1 MEDTM
6 RRLRLVLIVS
16 GLLLGSIGMGSAQSP
31 GLNVTAPAEGST
43 VDGTDVTV
51 SFSVTGITIVP
62 STVPLERAG
71 QQPEANRP
79 GEGHVHLMLDLGS
92 LVVWSTTE
100 PYTFANVPP
109 GEHQLMVEIVNN
121 DHSSLNP
128 PVVHQIRFRSSAGQV
143 MPNTGESRLDRTRT
157 YTGLLALSGVV
168 ILGAGL
174 VLRRRAA

>member
-1 MEDTM
+1 M
-6 RRLRLVLIVS
+6 RRLSVVLVVS
-16 GLLLGSIGMGSAQSP
+16 GLFFGSFGISSAQSP
-31 GLNVTAPAEGST
+31 GLEVTAP
-43 VDGTDVTV
+43 VDGSSVDSTDVTV
-51 SFSVTGITIVP
+51 EFDVTGVAIVA

-79 GEGHVHLMLDLGS
+79 GEGHLHLMLDLGS
-92 LVVWSTTE
+92 IVVWNTTE

-128 PVVHQIRFRSSAGQV
+128 PVVQQIRFRSSADQV
-143 MPNTGESRLDRTRT
+143 VPNTGEPRVDVTPA
-157 YTGLLALSGVV
+157 YAWLLALFGLT
-168 ILGAGL
+168 ILGAGV